1 MPSLDQQRALLAHEH
16 VTAVKAWPDEKRR
29 KKYGGMVHRL
39 PALVRSAGLSQALH
53 FVASRKADAQ
63 TIILDH
69 LAAQLRHIDASIQGG
84 EELLHAVRRAKLPKY
99 LTLTREALACVD
111 WYRRL
116 VQGELGIEAGEQDDG
131 TD

>member
-16 VTAVKAWPDEKRR
+16 VTSVKGWPDEKR

-53 FVASRKADAQ
+53 FVSSRKAGEQ
-63 TIILDH
+63 KLVLDH
-69 LAAQLRHIDASIQGG
+69 LAHQLRHIDASIEGG
-84 EELLHAVRRAKLPKY
+84 KELLDAVRRAKLPRY
-99 LTLTREALACVD
+99 LALTRETLACVD

-116 VQGELGIEAGEQDDG
+116 VQGELGIEPGEQDD
-131 TD
+131 DRD